1 MRDDWKECQRVPEE
15 VWGGLMACPTTAVS
29 WMMSVGLAWEWL
41 EGNLGMR
48 AAVAVA
54 KVVERGRGYFRV
66 LNLGF

>member
-1 MRDDWKECQRVPEE
+1 
-15 VWGGLMACPTTAVS
+15 MACPTTAVS